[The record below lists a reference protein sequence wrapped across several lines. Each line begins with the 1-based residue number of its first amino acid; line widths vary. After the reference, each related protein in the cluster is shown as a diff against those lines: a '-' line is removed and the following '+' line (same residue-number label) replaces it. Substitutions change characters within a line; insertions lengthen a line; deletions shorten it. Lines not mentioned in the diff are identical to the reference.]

1 MTNLEYLRTLSAES
15 LSDWLYNSW
24 LSKQA
29 KCYTNSHNGLIEWLK
44 EDSNMT
50 DNKKTIRQLKE
61 LLSII
66 TTEDGKPIK
75 NLAMAVELA
84 IKSLEAWD
92 KLPDNICNLLL
103 DTGQMD
109 KNLKWSEIWGEII
122 KYTPSEVISIIKEN
136 LDKLQ
141 RGDYE

>member
-44 EDSNMT
+44 KDSNMIGNT
-50 DNKKTIRQLKE
+50 EAIRQLQAA
-61 LLSII
+61 L
-66 TTEDGKPIK
+66 T
-75 NLAMAVELA
+75 AMARCNGKSVNDFYFALGLA

-92 KLPDNICNLLL
+92 KLPDNICNLLV
-103 DTGQMD
+103 DTGQRD
-109 KNLKWSEIWGEII
+109 FNKFKLGETI
-122 KYTPSEVISIIKEN
+122 KYTPSETMNIIREN

>member
-44 EDSNMT
+44 KDSNMIGNT
-50 DNKKTIRQLKE
+50 EAIRQLQTA
-61 LLSII
+61 L
-66 TTEDGKPIK
+66 TVMARCNGKSV
-75 NLAMAVELA
+75 NDFYFALELA

-109 KNLKWSEIWGEII
+109 KNLKWGEII

>member
-29 KCYTNSHNGLIEWLK
+29 KCYINSHNGLIKWLK

-50 DNKKTIRQLKE
+50 DNKKAIRQLKA

-66 TTEDGKPIK
+66 TTEDGKPI
-75 NLAMAVELA
+75 NDLAMAVELA

-92 KLPDNICNLLL
+92 KLPDNLCNLLV
-103 DTGQMD
+103 DTGQRD
-109 KNLKWSEIWGEII
+109 FNKFKLGETI
-122 KYTPSEVISIIKEN
+122 KYTPSETMNIIREN

-141 RGDYE
+141 RGDYK

>member
-44 EDSNMT
+44 EDSNMI
-50 DNKKTIRQLKE
+50 DNTEAIQHLQAALIAMIRSHENFMPSDFYVAL
-61 LLSII
+61 
-66 TTEDGKPIK
+66 G
-75 NLAMAVELA
+75 LA
-84 IKSLEAWD
+84 IKSLEEWNN
-92 KLPDNICNLLL
+92 LPKNICNLLI
-103 DTGQMD
+103 DTAQKD
-109 KNLKWSEIWGEII
+109 FNKFKLGETI
-122 KYTPSEVISIIKEN
+122 KYTPSEVMNIIEEN

-141 RGDYE
+141 RGDYK

>member
-44 EDSNMT
+44 KDSNMIGNT
-50 DNKKTIRQLKE
+50 EAIRQLQAA
-61 LLSII
+61 LIVMARCN
-66 TTEDGKPIK
+66 GKSV
-75 NLAMAVELA
+75 NDFYFALELA

-109 KNLKWSEIWGEII
+109 KNLKWGEII
-122 KYTPSEVISIIKEN
+122 KYTHSEVISIIKEN

>member
-44 EDSNMT
+44 EDSNMI
-50 DNKKTIRQLKE
+50 DNKEAIRQLQAA
-61 LLSII
+61 LIVMARCN
-66 TTEDGKPIK
+66 GKSV
-75 NLAMAVELA
+75 NDFYFALELA

-109 KNLKWSEIWGEII
+109 KNLKWGEII

>member
-44 EDSNMT
+44 ADSNMT
-50 DNKKTIRQLKE
+50 DNKKAIQHLQAALITMIRSHENFMPSDFYSAL
-61 LLSII
+61 
-66 TTEDGKPIK
+66 G
-75 NLAMAVELA
+75 LA

-92 KLPDNICNLLL
+92 KLPDNICNLLV
-103 DTGQMD
+103 DTGQRD
-109 KNLKWSEIWGEII
+109 FNKFELGEII
-122 KYTPSEVISIIKEN
+122 KYTPSETMNIIEEN

-141 RGDYE
+141 RGDYK

>member
-24 LSKQA
+24 LFKQA

-50 DNKKTIRQLKE
+50 DNKKAIRQLQTA
-61 LLSII
+61 L
-66 TTEDGKPIK
+66 TMMTRGNGKSV
-75 NLAMAVELA
+75 NDFYFAFELA

-92 KLPDNICNLLL
+92 KLPDNICNLLV
-103 DTGQMD
+103 DTGQRD
-109 KNLKWSEIWGEII
+109 FNKFKLGEII
-122 KYTPSEVISIIKEN
+122 KYTPSETMNIIKDN

>member
-1 MTNLEYLRTLSAES
+1 MTNLEYLRILSAES

-44 EDSNMT
+44 KDSNMIGNT
-50 DNKKTIRQLKE
+50 EAIRQLQAA
-61 LLSII
+61 S
-66 TTEDGKPIK
+66 TVMTRSNGKSVNDFYFALK
-75 NLAMAVELA
+75 LA

-109 KNLKWSEIWGEII
+109 KNLKWGEII